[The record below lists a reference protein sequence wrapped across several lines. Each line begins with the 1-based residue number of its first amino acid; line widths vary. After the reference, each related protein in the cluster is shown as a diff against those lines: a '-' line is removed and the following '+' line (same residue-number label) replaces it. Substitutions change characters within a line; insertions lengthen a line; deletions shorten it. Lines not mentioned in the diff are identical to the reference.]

1 MAAWSQASVLSH
13 NGRVTIRRVR
23 SEAAADD
30 AAVKLTL
37 FRAGNDDAC
46 GWFIGPVSVK
56 SGGISMPYLPA
67 SEATMASVAVVRA
80 VRAAED
86 AGASLCLI
94 DPDDLWAAAWQR

>member
-1 MAAWSQASVLSH
+1 MAAWSAFSNNCS
-13 NGRVTIRRVR
+13 VTIRKVR
-23 SEAAADD
+23 NEAAADD

-37 FRAGNDDAC
+37 FRDPDEKAC

-56 SGGISMPYLPA
+56 TEGISMSYLPA